1 MSACEADN
9 QVDLGRWLSP
19 DPLGGDVTN
28 PQSVS
33 SSAVRCG
40 NRYAYVS
47 NNPTTFVDPK
57 GLHLRQPGE
66 GDDYGCT
73 VDGLATDCAD
83 AAQQAGAGAIA
94 GCPNN
99 ACSVIGTDAYTGQ
112 PSFLQFSASASGASG
127 YLSLY
132 DWTQGVNDVNG
143 TFLSNVGYQAYVR
156 GNFLD
161 AINAQLAATINA
173 LEDNGVGQKYITAFA
188 DYESQN
194 FSSIY
199 VDGGNANFSSSGYD
213 ATTGTGFSFGF
224 GCGMGRC
231 DLSGLGTLDFSH
243 NNDYFHLDTA
253 DPWNSLGSAL
263 LHLGVDVIGG
273 NVGYTVIPR

>member
-1 MSACEADN
+1 MPACERDN
-9 QVDLGRWLSP
+9 QVESGRWMTP

-28 PQSVS
+28 PQSL
-33 SSAVRCG
+33 
-40 NRYAYVS
+40 NRYAYVT

-73 VDGLATDCAD
+73 VDGFATDCAD

-94 GCPNN
+94 ACTSN
-99 ACSVIGTDAYTGQ
+99 ACSGFGTDPYTGQ
-112 PSFLQFSASASGASG
+112 NTFLQFAASASGASG
-127 YLSLY
+127 YLSVY

-161 AINAQLAATINA
+161 AINAQLSAAINA
-173 LEDNGVGQKYITAFA
+173 LEDKGVDQKYITAFV

-194 FSSIY
+194 FSGIY
-199 VDGGNANFSSSGYD
+199 VDGGNANFSS
-213 ATTGTGFSFGF
+213 TGPGFNFANFACPS
-224 GCGMGRC
+224 GRC
-231 DLSGLGTLDFSH
+231 NLGALGALDFSH
-243 NNDYFHLDTA
+243 NHGTTFHLDTA
-253 DPWNSLGSAL
+253 DPWSSLGFAL

-273 NVGYTVIPR
+273 NVWYTVIPR